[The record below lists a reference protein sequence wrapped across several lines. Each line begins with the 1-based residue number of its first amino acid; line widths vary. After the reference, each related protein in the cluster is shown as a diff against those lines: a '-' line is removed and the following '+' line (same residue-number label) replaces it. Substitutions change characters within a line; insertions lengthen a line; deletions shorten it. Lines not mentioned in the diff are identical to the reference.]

1 MTLMKKITT
10 TASGVALLVLAVV
23 SINFIASKINIRF
36 DLTQDKV
43 FSLSDG
49 TRSLLGKLERDVTIK
64 LFFSRSLKELPI
76 PVKTYATRVEEIL
89 QEYKEASKGRI
100 TVEVIDP
107 KPDTDDEEWA
117 QKYGITGVRL
127 PKGDQMFFGLVFI
140 VGTQEMAI
148 PYLDP
153 RREEFLEYDIA
164 EALMSKV
171 KKDPV
176 KVGVMSSLTVIGNP
190 SPVMGPQGPIDDTWA
205 VVNDLRRNFQVS
217 KVEVDAKEIP
227 TDLKVLIVIHPKEL
241 SEATL
246 YAIDQFVMN
255 GGKLIVAVDP
265 MSRTDLQLNANAPKT
280 PGQMPKLASDLE
292 KLLAAWDVEY
302 DKNTLVGDASLAT
315 QINAGGQMIRYPFF
329 VTVNESLLS
338 RQSVITGK
346 LKSMLVAEGGTIS
359 HKSGA
364 SSKFESLI
372 SYSKDSGTTNG
383 QSALY
388 TNPIDLSRSLKPD
401 GKERTLAGVVT
412 GKFKTA
418 FPGGAPSG
426 ASTGQKHK
434 AEGDRETSVVVIADV
449 DLFYDQNAVDKFRF
463 GPQIMIRPRN
473 DNLNFLVNAVD
484 YLGGSEDLIAIRS
497 KGRIARP
504 FTRVAEIQKE
514 AQKRW
519 QAEEESLT
527 NQINELQR
535 KLNEMQSQRTDGNR
549 FALNAEQ
556 QAEIAKFREDERRF
570 KKQRREVRKNLRDDI
585 EQLGRRLIAVNML
598 FVPLAATGL
607 GVSVFYRRSRRYM
620 DAKKIGGQK

>member
-1 MTLMKKITT
+1 MTIMKKITT
-10 TASGVALLVLAVV
+10 TASGLALLVLAVV
-23 SINFIASKINIRF
+23 SLNFIASKLNFRV

-49 TRSLLGKLERDVTIK
+49 TRSLLSKLERDVTIK
-64 LFFSRSLKELPI
+64 LFFSRSLKELPV
-76 PVKTYATRVEEIL
+76 PVKTYATRVEEL
-89 QEYKEASKGRI
+89 LREYQDASKGRI
-100 TVEVIDP
+100 TIEVIDP
-107 KPDTDDEEWA
+107 KADTDDEEWA

-127 PKGDQMFFGLVFI
+127 PQGDQMFFGLVFLI
-140 VGTQEMAI
+140 GTQEMAI

-164 EALMSKV
+164 EALMSKI

-176 KVGVMSSLTVIGNP
+176 KVGLMSSLTVIGSP
-190 SPVMGPQGPIDDTWA
+190 SPVMGPQGPIDETWA

-217 KVEVDAKEIP
+217 KVEIDTKEIP
-227 TDLKVLIVIHPKEL
+227 SDLKVLIIIHPKDL

-246 YAIDQFVMN
+246 YAIDQFVLN
-255 GGKLIVAVDP
+255 GGKLVVAVDP
-265 MSRTDLQLNANAPKT
+265 MSRTDMQMSANAPKA
-280 PGQMPKLASDLE
+280 PGEMPKLSSDLE
-292 KLLAAWDVEY
+292 KLLASWDIEY
-302 DKNTLVGDASLAT
+302 DKNTLVGDTGLAT

-329 VTVNESLLS
+329 VTLNESLLS

-346 LKSMLVAEGGTIS
+346 LKSMLVPEGGALS

-372 SYSKDSGTTNG
+372 SFSKDSGTTSA

-388 TNPIDLSRSLKPD
+388 TNPVDLARSLKPD
-401 GKERTLAGVVT
+401 GKDRTLAAVVS

-426 ASTGQKHK
+426 APTSKKHK
-434 AEGDRETSVVVIADV
+434 AEADQETAVVVIADV

-473 DNLNFLVNAVD
+473 DNLNFLVNTVD
-484 YLGGSEDLIAIRS
+484 FLGGSEDLIAIRS

-527 NQINELQR
+527 TQINELQR
-535 KLNEMQSQRTDGNR
+535 KLNELQAQRTDGNR

-556 QAEIAKFREDERRF
+556 QAEITKFRDDERRF
-570 KKQRREVRKNLRDDI
+570 KKQRRHVRKNLRDDI

-598 FVPLAATGL
+598 FVPMVATGL
-607 GVSVFYRRSRRYM
+607 GASVFYRRSRRIR
-620 DAKKIGGQK
+620 DDKKGERK

>member
-1 MTLMKKITT
+1 MNRFKQFTS
-10 TASGVALLVLAVV
+10 TASGVVVLILAIV
-23 SINFIASKINIRF
+23 SLNFIASKINFRF

-49 TRSLLGKLERDVTIK
+49 TRSLIGKLDRDVTIK
-64 LFFSRSLKELPI
+64 LFFSRSLKELPV

-89 QEYKEASKGRI
+89 QEYKAASKGRI
-100 TVEVIDP
+100 SIEVIDP

-127 PKGDQMFFGLVFI
+127 PKGDQMFFGLVFLI
-140 VGTQEMAI
+140 GTQEMAI

-171 KKDPV
+171 KKDSV
-176 KVGVMSSLTVIGNP
+176 AVGVMSSLTVIGSP
-190 SPVMGPQGPIDDTWA
+190 SPVMGPQGPIDETWA

-217 KVEVDAKEIP
+217 KVEADAKEIP
-227 TDLKVLIVIHPKEL
+227 SSLKVLIVLHPKEL
-241 SEATL
+241 PEPTL

-255 GGKLIVAVDP
+255 GGKLIVGVDP
-265 MSRTDLQLNANAPKT
+265 MSRTDLQLNANAQKV
-280 PGQMPKLASDLE
+280 PGQTPKIGSDLE

-302 DKNTLVGDASLAT
+302 DKNVLVGDQSLAT

-329 VTVNESLLS
+329 MTINESLLS

-346 LKSMLVAEGGTIS
+346 LKSMLIAEGGTVS
-359 HKSGA
+359 HKAGA
-364 SSKFESLI
+364 TSKFEPLI
-372 SYSKDSGTTNG
+372 QLSKDSGTASAA
-383 QSALY
+383 SALY

-401 GKERTLAGVVT
+401 GKDRYLAAAVT
-412 GKFKTA
+412 GRFKSA
-418 FPGGAPSG
+418 FSAGAPSG
-426 ASTGQKHK
+426 VFGGAKHK
-434 AEGDRETSVVVIADV
+434 PEADADNTVVVIADV

-519 QAEEESLT
+519 QAEEEALT
-527 NQINELQR
+527 QQINDLQR
-535 KLNEMQSQRTDGNR
+535 KLNEMQAQRTDGNR
-549 FALNAEQ
+549 FALNAQQ
-556 QAEIAKFREDERRF
+556 QAEISKFREDERRV

-598 FVPLAATGL
+598 FVPIAATGL
-607 GVSVFYRRSRRYM
+607 GVSVFYRRSRRYHLT
-620 DAKKIGGQK
+620 KKGDRK

>member
-1 MTLMKKITT
+1 MPIMKKITT
-10 TASGVALLVLAVV
+10 TASGLMLLVLAVV
-23 SINFIASKINIRF
+23 SLNFIASKINFRF

-43 FSLSDG
+43 FSISEG

-64 LFFSRSLKELPI
+64 LFFSRSLKELPV
-76 PVKTYATRVEEIL
+76 PVKTYATRVEEL
-89 QEYKEASKGRI
+89 LHEYQDASNGRI
-100 TVEVIDP
+100 TIEVIDP

-127 PKGDQMFFGLVFI
+127 PQGDQMFFGLVFLI
-140 VGTQEMAI
+140 GTQEMAI

-164 EALMSKV
+164 EALMSKI
-171 KKDPV
+171 KKEPV
-176 KVGVMSSLTVIGNP
+176 KVGIMSSLPVMGSQ

-205 VVNDLRRNFQVS
+205 VVNDLRRNFEVS
-217 KVEVDAKEIP
+217 KIETDAKEIP
-227 TDLKVLIVIHPKEL
+227 SGIKVLMIIHPKEL

-246 YAIDQFVMN
+246 YAVDQFVLN
-255 GGKLIVAVDP
+255 GGKLVVAVDP
-265 MSRTDLQLNANAPKT
+265 MSRTDMQINANAPKA
-280 PGQMPKLASDLE
+280 PGEMPKISSDLE
-292 KLLAAWDVEY
+292 KLLATWDIEY
-302 DKNTLVGDASLAT
+302 DKNTLVGDTGLAT

-329 VTVNESLLS
+329 VTLNDTLLS

-346 LKSMLVAEGGTIS
+346 LKSMLVAEGGALS

-372 SYSKDSGTTNG
+372 NFSKDSGTASA

-388 TNPIDLSRSLKPD
+388 TNPVDLARSLKSD
-401 GKERTLAGVVT
+401 GKDRSLAAVVT

-426 ASTGQKHK
+426 ASTSQKHR
-434 AEGDRETSVVVIADV
+434 AEAERETAVVVIADV

-484 YLGGSEDLIAIRS
+484 FLGGSEDLIAIRS

-504 FTRVAEIQKE
+504 FTRVAEIQKD

-535 KLNEMQSQRTDGNR
+535 KLNEMQAQRTDGNR

-556 QAEIAKFREDERRF
+556 QAEITKFRDDERRF
-570 KKQRREVRKNLRDDI
+570 KKQRRQVRKNLRDDI

-598 FVPLAATGL
+598 FIPMVATGL
-607 GVSVFYRRSRRYM
+607 GASVFYRRSRRFR
-620 DAKKIGGQK
+620 DDKKGGQK

>member
-1 MTLMKKITT
+1 MPIMKKITT
-10 TASGVALLVLAVV
+10 TASGLMLLVLAVV
-23 SINFIASKINIRF
+23 SLNFIASKINFRF

-43 FSLSDG
+43 FSISEG

-64 LFFSRSLKELPI
+64 LFFSRSLKELPV
-76 PVKTYATRVEEIL
+76 PVKTYATRVEEL
-89 QEYKEASKGRI
+89 LHEYQDASNGRI
-100 TVEVIDP
+100 TIEVIDP

-127 PKGDQMFFGLVFI
+127 PQGDQMFFGLVFLI
-140 VGTQEMAI
+140 GTQEMAI

-164 EALMSKV
+164 EALMSKI
-171 KKDPV
+171 KKEPV
-176 KVGVMSSLTVIGNP
+176 KVGIMSSLPVMGSQ

-205 VVNDLRRNFQVS
+205 VVNDLRRNFEVS
-217 KVEVDAKEIP
+217 KIETDAKEIP
-227 TDLKVLIVIHPKEL
+227 SGIKVLMIIHPKEL

-246 YAIDQFVMN
+246 YAVDQFVLN
-255 GGKLIVAVDP
+255 GGKLVVAVDP
-265 MSRTDLQLNANAPKT
+265 MSRTDMQINANAPKA
-280 PGQMPKLASDLE
+280 PGEMPKISSDLE
-292 KLLAAWDVEY
+292 KLLATWDIEY
-302 DKNTLVGDASLAT
+302 DKNTLVGDTGLAT

-329 VTVNESLLS
+329 VTLNDTLLS

-346 LKSMLVAEGGTIS
+346 LKSMLVAEGGALS

-372 SYSKDSGTTNG
+372 NFSKDSGTASA

-388 TNPIDLSRSLKPD
+388 TNPVDLARSLKSD
-401 GKERTLAGVVT
+401 GKDRSLAAVVT
-412 GKFKTA
+412 GTFKTA

-426 ASTGQKHK
+426 ASTLQKHR
-434 AEGDRETSVVVIADV
+434 AEAERETAVVVIADV

-484 YLGGSEDLIAIRS
+484 FLGGSEDLIAIRS

-504 FTRVAEIQKE
+504 FTRVAEIQKD

-535 KLNEMQSQRTDGNR
+535 KLNEMQAQRTDGNR

-556 QAEIAKFREDERRF
+556 QAEITKFRDDERRF
-570 KKQRREVRKNLRDDI
+570 KKQRRQVRKNLRDDI

-598 FVPLAATGL
+598 FIPMVATGL
-607 GVSVFYRRSRRYM
+607 GASVFYRRSRRFR
-620 DAKKIGGQK
+620 DDKKGGQK